1 MVMNYTWICVQIQIS
16 ISWTWLCLHKEF
28 IQAFIQSLKCIMIN
42 TSYWRPT
49 MFVDLAHFRIIWLKF
64 YCCRNFIGEGVGVL
78 NSKHLPSEIRDLGF
92 QTLRQQITCET
103 RLAFYQGF
111 LMIIVVF
118 FVARPSARSLCLTT
132 GMVKGCFWR
141 QFWLGPLD
149 FTSQKFFAQ
158 PLLPSLVYNILRQ
171 PSMPLECS
179 WFEVKSELTSVLK
192 ILSRSSSASLLSFCL
207 LWCLRRKPL

>member
-1 MVMNYTWICVQIQIS
+1 
-16 ISWTWLCLHKEF
+16 
-28 IQAFIQSLKCIMIN
+28 
-42 TSYWRPT
+42 
-49 MFVDLAHFRIIWLKF
+49 MFVNLAHFQIILLKF
-64 YCCRNFIGEGVGVL
+64 YCCTNLIEEGVEVL
-78 NSKHLPSEIRDLGF
+78 NSKHLPSELRDLGF
-92 QTLRQQITCET
+92 QTLKTNLRQQITCET

-118 FVARPSARSLCLTT
+118 LVARPSARSLCLTT
-132 GMVKGCFWR
+132 GIVKGCSWRPFWP
-141 QFWLGPLD
+141 GPLD

-158 PLLPSLVYNILRQ
+158 PLRPSPVYIILRQ

-179 WFEVKSELTSVLK
+179 WFEVESEVTSVFK